1 MALYLASLSN
11 RGLQQL
17 GDVLLSLVEEHV
29 WMTEMKNIRKR
40 QWFYKS
46 LLLFPLVA
54 GEISSK

>member
-1 MALYLASLSN
+1 MALYLDSLSN

-17 GDVLLSLVEEHV
+17 GDALLSLVEEHV

-40 QWFYKS
+40 QQFYKS

>member
-17 GDVLLSLVEEHV
+17 GDALLSLVEEHV

-40 QWFYKS
+40 Q
-46 LLLFPLVA
+46 
-54 GEISSK
+54 